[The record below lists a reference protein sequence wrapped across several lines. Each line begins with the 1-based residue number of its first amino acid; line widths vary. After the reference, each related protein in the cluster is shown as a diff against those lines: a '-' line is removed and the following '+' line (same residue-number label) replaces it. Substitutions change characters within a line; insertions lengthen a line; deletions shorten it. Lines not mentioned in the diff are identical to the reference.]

1 MLELDLFNK
10 KWENV
15 VRGMNFQGH
24 FKVKTKSEEERWI
37 RGAFSAIYN
46 MYSEVEKIIFIGS
59 DITNEKMM
67 EIESKKQNETL
78 KNQEKLLRESEKIL
92 SRKLKEAKN
101 EIREQYRESEK
112 AKIRNEKTLEGAL
125 DAIITTSTEN
135 KVIFYNTSAEK
146 LFGYSKDEVMGNQVA
161 MLFDKKS
168 IAKDDFLKKYTTP
181 GDNKIVGK
189 RKKVMIRQKD
199 GKEQPVLVLL
209 TKAEVENEITY
220 TAFIQT
226 NYVEPA

>member
-1 MLELDLFNK
+1 
-10 KWENV
+10 
-15 VRGMNFQGH
+15 
-24 FKVKTKSEEERWI
+24 
-37 RGAFSAIYN
+37 

-226 NYVEPA
+226 NYVETA